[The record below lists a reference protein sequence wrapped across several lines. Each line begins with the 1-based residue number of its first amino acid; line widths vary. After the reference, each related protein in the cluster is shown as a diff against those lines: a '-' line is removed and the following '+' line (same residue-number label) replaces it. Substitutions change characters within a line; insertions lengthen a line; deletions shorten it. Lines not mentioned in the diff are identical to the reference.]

1 MKRRITLQNN
11 NRICLENVVVFLKIT
26 AFFFCTLTLRKS
38 LDFLSHFC
46 VDKQYYTKYNIDK

>member
-1 MKRRITLQNN
+1 MQKN
-11 NRICLENVVVFLKIT
+11 NRIRLENVVVFLKIT